1 MFLRHRRLLM
11 IISGSGAFFFY
22 FFYSLCFF
30 AGKFC
35 YNKPM
40 SFIVK
45 QEHFEGPLD
54 LLLTLIEKRKLFVND
69 IALAKVTDDF
79 IEHIRAFDNGSGG
92 YGHFPLADSANFI
105 LIASTLLLIKS
116 KSLLP
121 ALDLTTEE
129 EQSMHDLETRLKIYK
144 EIKSVGV
151 RALFGK
157 EMIFQPSQSGLRS
170 SSGVRSLVPIFSP
183 DPSMTIGSIVAAIGN
198 LIRALPKKELLPKA
212 VVQKVISLE
221 EMIVHLTERVTKSL
235 KMSFREFA
243 KNNSKN
249 GTNAGGTNVH
259 ENKVNIIVS
268 FLAMLEL
275 VKQGIIRV
283 TQEQPGD
290 DINMETETT
299 GVPQYG

>member
-1 MFLRHRRLLM
+1 M
-11 IISGSGAFFFY
+11 
-22 FFYSLCFF
+22 
-30 AGKFC
+30 
-35 YNKPM
+35 P
-40 SFIVK
+40 FIVK

-79 IEHIRAFDNGSGG
+79 IEHIRRFDNGSG
-92 YGHFPLADSANFI
+92 HFPIADSANFI

-121 ALDLTTEE
+121 ALDLTSEE

-144 EIKSVGV
+144 EIKEASVGV

-157 EMIFQPSQSGLRS
+157 EIIFQPSQSGLRS
-170 SSGVRSLVPIFSP
+170 SSGVRSSVPVFSP
-183 DPSMTIGSIVAAIGN
+183 DSSMTISSIVAAIGN
-198 LIRALPKKELLPKA
+198 LIRALPKKEILPKA
-212 VVQKVISLE
+212 LVQKVISLE
-221 EMIVHLTERVTKSL
+221 EMITHLTERVTKSL

-249 GTNAGGTNVH
+249 GTN
-259 ENKVNIIVS
+259 NKVNIIVS

-275 VKQGIIRV
+275 VKQGVIRV
-283 TQEQPGD
+283 TQERPGD
-290 DINMETETT
+290 DINMETETMA
-299 GVPQYG
+299 VPQYG